1 MTLCDLVIKGSLDY
15 ISGDSSV
22 IINIINTI
30 IITTII
36 AIIIIAVIIIVTL
49 TQVINIKM
57 T

>member
-22 IINIINTI
+22 IINIINII

-36 AIIIIAVIIIVTL
+36 AFIIIAVVIIVTL
-49 TQVINIKM
+49 T
-57 T
+57 